1 MKTWLTYFRFRNFSF
16 WFWGMLTYIIAAL
29 IWWFISL
36 ESQNRQM
43 TRFRLERL
51 NTNSANYEKQTQEI
65 LSEQKRNTT
74 KYISEGITFLALLL
88 FGALVVYRSFRR
100 RISYIAMQQNFM
112 MAVTHE
118 LKTPIAT
125 TRLSLETILHRK
137 LEESQQQKLLQN
149 ALAET
154 GRLDVLTNNILL
166 ASQVEESGGISTATP
181 FSLTAL
187 LEQTLKEYGAR
198 FSARNIEASVE
209 KDIWINGEEK
219 WMQIAV
225 SNLVDNALKYAPK
238 ETPVSVRLHT
248 DVSKAVLS
256 VADEG
261 SGIPQAEKK
270 KIFYKFYRIGNEI
283 TRTTKGT
290 GLGLYLTQ
298 KIIAKHHG
306 RIYVKDNLPKGSIFV
321 IEIPLYAR

>member
-1 MKTWLTYFRFRNFSF
+1 MKGWLTYFRFRNFSF
-16 WFWGMLTYIIAAL
+16 WFWGMLTYIVAAL

-36 ESQNRQM
+36 ETQNRQM

-51 NTNSANYEKQTQEI
+51 DTKSAEYVQQTQAI
-65 LSEQKRNTT
+65 ISEQKRNTT
-74 KYISEGITFLALLL
+74 KYIGEGITFLALLL
-88 FGALVVYRSFRR
+88 FGAFVVFRSFRR

-137 LEESQQQKLLQN
+137 LDESQQQKLLQN

-166 ASQVEESGGISTATP
+166 ASQVEESDAITTATP

-198 FSARNIEASVE
+198 FPARKIIAAID

-219 WMQIAV
+219 WMQIAI

-238 ETPVSVRLHT
+238 EPPVSVHLT
-248 DVSKAVLS
+248 AVASKAVLS

-261 SGIPQAEKK
+261 SGIPPSEKK

-283 TRTTKGT
+283 TRSTKGT

-298 KIIAKHHG
+298 KIIAKHRG
-306 RIYVKDNLPKGSIFV
+306 RVEVKDHLPKGSIFV
-321 IEIPLYAR
+321 MEIPLYAR